1 MKLNNKFW
9 SPVAASILFLSMS
22 CSTPNQSEEEVKTS
36 FSGEKNEIKLITL
49 DPGHFHAHLV
59 KKSMY
64 EQVDPKV
71 YVYAEEGPELQ
82 AYLNAIESYNTRPE
96 NPTSWQL
103 EVYKGA
109 DYFEK
114 MISEKKGNVMVTA
127 GNNRDKTANIKATVE
142 AGIHVLADKPM
153 AIDTEGFDLLKEAF
167 DMAEKNNVLLFD
179 IMTERFEISTILQ
192 KEFSLIPDVFGTLEE
207 GSLEDPA
214 ITKESIH
221 HFFKEVSGK
230 PLQRPGW
237 FYDVSQQG
245 EGIVD
250 VTTHLV
256 DLVQWE
262 SFPGEVINYESDIEL
277 LEAKRWATDLT
288 LEEYTSSTGLEEF
301 PEYLEGDIENGVLK
315 VYGNGEIN
323 YKIKGVHAKV
333 SVIWNYIAPEG
344 SADTHYSIM
353 RGTNAN
359 LVIRQ
364 NQEQNYIPELYVEPV
379 EGADLEE
386 FEGTLTENVQKLAA
400 KYEGLDVEKA
410 TGGSWRIIIPQAFRT
425 SHEDHFR
432 EVTETYIQYLTDGKL
447 PDWEVPNMLAKY
459 YVTTHALELGR

>member
-1 MKLNNKFW
+1 MKFNRKFW
-9 SPVAASILFLSMS
+9 SPVAASIIFLSWS
-22 CSTPNQSEEEVKTS
+22 CSTPKQSEEEVKTT

-71 YVYAEEGPELQ
+71 HVYADDGPDLQ
-82 AYLNAIESYNTRPE
+82 AYLNAIESYNTRTD

-103 EVYKGA
+103 EVYKGE
-109 DYFEK
+109 DFLEK
-114 MISEKKGNVMVTA
+114 MIREKKGNVMLTA

-153 AIDTEGFDLLKEAF
+153 AIDPEGFELLKEAF
-167 DMAEKNNVLLFD
+167 DIAEKNNVLLFD
-179 IMTERFEISTILQ
+179 IMTERFEISTMLQ
-192 KEFSLIPDVFGTLEE
+192 KEFSLIQDVFGSLEE

-262 SFPGEVINYESDIEL
+262 SFPGEIVDYESDIEL
-277 LEAKRWATDLT
+277 LEARRWATDLT
-288 LEEYTSSTGLEEF
+288 LEQFTKSTGLEEY

-364 NQEQNYIPELYVEPV
+364 NKEENYTPELYVEPV
-379 EGADLEE
+379 EGVELEK
-386 FEGTLTENVQKLAA
+386 FEETINENVQKLAS
-400 KYEGLDVEKA
+400 KFEGLGVEKV
-410 TGGSWRIIIPQAFRT
+410 GDGSWRIEIPTTFRT

-432 EVTETYIQYLTDGKL
+432 EVTETYIQYLTDGQL

-459 YVTTHALELGR
+459 YVTTKALELGK

>member
-432 EVTETYIQYLTDGKL
+432 EVTE
-447 PDWEVPNMLAKY
+447 
-459 YVTTHALELGR
+459 